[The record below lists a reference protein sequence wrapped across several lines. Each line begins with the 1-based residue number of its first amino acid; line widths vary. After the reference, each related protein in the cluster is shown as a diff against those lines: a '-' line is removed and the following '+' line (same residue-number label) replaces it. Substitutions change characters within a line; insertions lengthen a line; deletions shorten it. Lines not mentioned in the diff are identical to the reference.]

1 MRHSS
6 LCFIAFVMSCAV
18 LPEPLAAQPAPGP
31 RSLCWVAAPKAACS
45 VIVLT
50 NFGVYAFGGSRERVT
65 GFDPATGQPT
75 GVSRPIRVGGRAT
88 GDWGLLLNVGQ
99 RDAVGVSV
107 FGSGE
112 TTSDGYG
119 DQFELGAFLRYR
131 RWFGTKRSLD
141 LAVGMPVILRNGD
154 ALRSPYGLVKLNLDP
169 RWGVALRPELR
180 RSYSF
185 STAPPSKRSTLF
197 LSAGVELGEWPG
209 FALSS
214 LGGAILGILTLIA
227 LGNSD

>member
-6 LCFIAFVMSCAV
+6 LYSIAFALSCAV
-18 LPEPLAAQPAPGP
+18 IHGPLAAQPAATP
-31 RSLCWVAAPKAACS
+31 RPVCWQAAPKAPCS
-45 VIVLT
+45 VIILT

-75 GVSRPIRVGGRAT
+75 GFSRPILVGGRAT
-88 GDWGLLLNVGQ
+88 GDWGLLLNVGR

-107 FGSGE
+107 FGSAE
-112 TTSDGYG
+112 TTSYG
-119 DQFELGAFLRYR
+119 DQFELAAFVRYR
-131 RWFGTKRSLD
+131 RWLGTRRSLD
-141 LAVGMPVILRNGD
+141 LGIGMPVILRNSD

-227 LGNSD
+227 LGNSN

>member
-1 MRHSS
+1 MRHAS
-6 LCFIAFVMSCAV
+6 LCAVAGVLSCAV
-18 LPEPLAAQPAPGP
+18 LPEPLRAQPAPEP
-31 RSLCWVAAPKAACS
+31 RSLCWDAAPKAACS

-99 RDAVGVSV
+99 RDAVGASL
-107 FGSGE
+107 FGSVE
-112 TTSDGYG
+112 KTTGYG
-119 DQFELGAFLRYR
+119 EQAELGAFLRYR
-131 RWFGTKRSLD
+131 RWFGAQRSLD

-154 ALRSPYGLVKLNLDP
+154 ALRSPYGLVKLNLGP

-185 STAPPSKRSTLF
+185 STAPPGKRSTLY